1 MIMDY
6 SILPVLDD
14 LLPDRVVITKL
25 EYAAPLAAV
34 AVVAAVVIGVF
45 FMKKKKK

>member
-1 MIMDY
+1 MDY

-45 FMKKKKK
+45 FRKKKKK

>member
-1 MIMDY
+1 MDY

-14 LLPDRVVITKL
+14 LLPDRVVITKI
-25 EYAAPLAAV
+25 EYAAPLATV

-45 FMKKKKK
+45 FRKKKKK

>member
-25 EYAAPLAAV
+25 EYAAPFAAV
-34 AVVAAVVIGVF
+34 AVVAAVAIGIF
-45 FMKKKKK
+45 FRKKK

>member
-1 MIMDY
+1 MNY

-14 LLPDRVVITKL
+14 LIPDKTIVTKPD
-25 EYAAPLAAV
+25 YAVPLAAV

-45 FMKKKKK
+45 FRKKKKK

>member
-1 MIMDY
+1 MDY

-14 LLPDRVVITKL
+14 LLPDRVVITKI

-34 AVVAAVVIGVF
+34 AVVAAVAIGIF
-45 FMKKKKK
+45 FKKKKKK

>member
-1 MIMDY
+1 MDY

-34 AVVAAVVIGVF
+34 AVVAAVAIGILF
-45 FMKKKKK
+45 KKKNKK

>member
-1 MIMDY
+1 MDY

-14 LLPDRVVITKL
+14 LLPDRVVITKI

-45 FMKKKKK
+45 FRKKKKK

>member
-14 LLPDRVVITKL
+14 LLPDRVVITKI
-25 EYAAPLAAV
+25 EYAALLAAV

-45 FMKKKKK
+45 FRKKKKK

>member
-1 MIMDY
+1 MDY

-14 LLPDRVVITKL
+14 LLPDWVVIKKL

-34 AVVAAVVIGVF
+34 AVVAAVAIGIF
-45 FMKKKKK
+45 FKKKKKK

>member
-1 MIMDY
+1 MDY

-34 AVVAAVVIGVF
+34 AVVAAVAIGIF
-45 FMKKKKK
+45 FRKKKKK